1 MSSLKYLDKKGT
13 FTLDNPD
20 LTSYMYFPLAN
31 EAGILGAITPD
42 LNGDIKLDQNTFF
55 MEPVSSEN
63 LHNNKSSRN
72 FWVYVEGKGAWSVTG
87 KSSAQ
92 QAKFFTDEKDDV
104 KLTAGIMWH
113 EIERTSEDLGLQA
126 TITSYAPNADGEIEM
141 DDDTLEPTNDQVE
154 LTKVTIKNIS
164 NEEVEYTPTV
174 AIPMYGRSAD
184 NIRDH
189 RHVTS
194 LLHRTK
200 TIKNGVVV
208 YPTLT
213 FDERGHNK
221 NEMIYATM
229 AKEEVDGEMVS
240 PISFCPVVE
249 EFIGDGGSFENPYY
263 VMTNKPLPYTEEEMR
278 VDGYETVGAIR
289 FANAKLQPGEE
300 RTYIVVLGYGKSET
314 EIINLG
320 KKYLLTR
327 HFDKYLE
334 ATKDYWQ
341 SKINVSYRSSDA
353 DFDNWMHWV
362 NFQPMLR
369 RIYGC
374 SFLPHHDYGKG
385 GRGWRDLWQD
395 CLALLIMDPEK
406 VRQML
411 IDNFG
416 GVRFDGTN
424 ATIIGNKQGEF
435 IADRNNIT
443 RVWMDHGA
451 WPYLTTALYIEQ
463 TGDIEFLAEK
473 NSYFKDMQVSRGEDK
488 DLEWNDAQGNKQLTA
503 NAEAYEGTVLEHLLI
518 QHVTSFFDVG
528 EHNHIRLRGADWNDG
543 LDMADERG
551 ESVAFTALYGG
562 NLGSLAKNLKDYNE
576 KTGKEEV
583 ELAKELV
590 DLLRKNPDIYDTVGE
605 KNAAL
610 SEYCEAVKHHTSGE
624 TETISIEE
632 LCGILINMSEWIAN
646 HIRETEWTSS
656 KEGFSWFNGYY
667 DNSGKAVE
675 GDFESGIRMM
685 LTGQVFS
692 VMSGVA
698 TDEQVAEIIKA
709 CDQYLYDEEIGGY
722 RLNTDFKEV
731 KTDLGRLFGFAFGHK
746 ENGAVFSHM
755 AVMYANALYKRG
767 FAKEGFKVINTLY
780 KHCMDYTKSEIYPG
794 VPEYVNQR
802 GRGMYHYLTGAASWL
817 LLTVLEEMYGI
828 KGRLGALKFE
838 PKLLADQFENNMASA
853 RCMFRGVNV
862 RVTYQNPFGL
872 DAGQYRVKEIY
883 IDGEKY
889 EGPKNE
895 DIPETGLD
903 YIAKED
909 VDKLGDEAHTTV
921 VLG

>member
-1 MSSLKYLDKKGT
+1 MGKLEYLDKKGT

-31 EAGILGAITPD
+31 EAGIMGAITPD

-55 MEPVSSEN
+55 LEPVSSEN

-87 KSSAQ
+87 KSAKQ
-92 QAKFFTDEKDDV
+92 QAELFTDEKDDV

-113 EIERTSEDLGLQA
+113 QVERESKELGLKA

-141 DDDTLEPTNDQVE
+141 NDETLEPTDDQVE
-154 LTKVTIKNIS
+154 LTKITIKNIS
-164 NEEVEYTPTV
+164 DEEVEYTPTV
-174 AIPMYGRSAD
+174 AIPMYSRSAD

-289 FANAKLQPGEE
+289 FNDATLQPGEE
-300 RTYIVVLGYGKSET
+300 RTYIVALGYGKSET
-314 EIINLG
+314 EIINIG

-334 ATKDYWQ
+334 ATKEYWQ
-341 SKINVSYRSSDA
+341 DKINVSYRSSDT

-406 VRQML
+406 VREML

-424 ATIIGNKQGEF
+424 ATIIGSKQGEF

-463 TGDIEFLAEK
+463 TGDIEFLAEQ
-473 NSYFKDMQVSRGEDK
+473 NSYFKDMQVCRGEDK
-488 DLEWNDAQGNKQLTA
+488 DLDWNDAQGNKQLTDA
-503 NAEAYEGTVLEHLLI
+503 AEAYEGTVLEHLLI
-518 QHVTSFFDVG
+518 QHVSAFFDVG

-562 NLGSLAKNLKDYNE
+562 NLKGLADNLKDYKE

-590 DLLRKNPDIYDTVGE
+590 ELLKKDTEIYDSIGD
-605 KNAAL
+605 NSAAL
-610 SEYCEAVKHHTSGE
+610 NEYCEAVKHHISGE

-632 LCGILINMSEWIAN
+632 LCGILINMSDWISN

-656 KEGFSWFNGYY
+656 KEGLSWFNGYY

-675 GDFESGIRMM
+675 GEFESGVRMM

-698 TDEQVAEIIKA
+698 TDEQVADIVKA
-709 CDQYLYDEEIGGY
+709 ADKYLFDEEIGGY

-767 FAKEGFKVINTLY
+767 FSKEGFKVINTLY

-838 PKLLADQFENNMASA
+838 PKLLAEQFEKNMASA
-853 RCMFRGVNV
+853 RCMFRGVNI

-889 EGPKNE
+889 ES
-895 DIPETGLD
+895 D
-903 YIAKED
+903 YVDMIAKED
-909 VDKLGDEAHTTV
+909 VDKLGDEAHITV

>member
-20 LTSYMYFPLAN
+20 LTSYMYFPIAN

-87 KSSAQ
+87 KSAAQ
-92 QAKFFTDEKDDV
+92 QAKLFTDEKDDV

-113 EIERTSEDLGLQA
+113 EIERESKDFGLKA

-154 LTKVTIKNIS
+154 LTKIVIKNIS
-164 NEEVEYTPTV
+164 DKEVEYTPTV

-229 AKEEVDGEMVS
+229 AKEEVNGEMVS
-240 PISFCPVVE
+240 PVSFCPVVE

-263 VMTNKPLPYTEEEMR
+263 VMTNKPLPYTDEEMR

-289 FANAKLQPGEE
+289 FENAKLAPGEE

-314 EIINLG
+314 DIINLG
-320 KKYLLTR
+320 KKYLLKK

-334 ATKDYWQ
+334 ATKEYWQ
-341 SKINVSYRSSDA
+341 NKINVSYRSADT

-488 DLEWNDAQGNKQLTA
+488 DLDWNDAQGNKQLTA

-528 EHNHIRLRGADWNDG
+528 EHNHIKLRGADWNDG

-562 NLGSLAKNLKDYNE
+562 NLGDLAKNLKDYNE

-590 DLLRKNPDIYDTVGE
+590 DLLRKNPEIYDTVGE

-610 SEYCEAVKHHTSGE
+610 NEYCEAVKHHISGE
-624 TETISIEE
+624 TESISIEE
-632 LCGILINMSEWIAN
+632 LCNILTNMSEWIAN

-656 KEGFSWFNGYY
+656 KEGYSWFNGYY

-692 VMSGVA
+692 VMAGVA
-698 TDEQVAEIIKA
+698 TDEQVGEIVKA
-709 CDQYLYDEEIGGY
+709 CDRYLYDEEIGGY

-838 PKLLADQFENNMASA
+838 LKLLADQFENNMASA

-872 DAGQYRVKEIY
+872 DAGQYRVKDIF

-889 EGPKNE
+889 DGPKNAE
-895 DIPETGLD
+895 DDIVD
-903 YIAKED
+903 FIAKED
-909 VDKLGDEAHTTV
+909 VDKLGDEAHITV
-921 VLG
+921 LLG